1 MAPEGTDILKAPIAR
16 LYPSDDP
23 AHYVPGNMSRY
34 VYKCVGHTEPVIR
47 YILFTDRH

>member
-1 MAPEGTDILKAPIAR
+1 MAPEGTDILKVPIAR

-34 VYKCVGHTEPVIR
+34 VYKCVGHTPIVVQ
-47 YILFTDRH
+47 YILFAHRN